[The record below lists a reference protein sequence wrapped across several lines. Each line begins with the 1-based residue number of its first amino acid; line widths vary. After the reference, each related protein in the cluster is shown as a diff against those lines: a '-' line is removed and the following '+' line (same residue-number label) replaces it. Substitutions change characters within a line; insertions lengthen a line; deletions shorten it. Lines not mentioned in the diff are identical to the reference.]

1 MISHL
6 QLAALAIFLLW
17 GLLCSLGDLMT
28 SQDAE
33 EHLLPAECDCCAGV
47 R

>member
-6 QLAALAIFLLW
+6 QLAALATFLLW
-17 GLLCSLGDLMT
+17 GLVCSLGDLMT
-28 SQDAE
+28 PEAERHQDPSA
-33 EHLLPAECDCCAGV
+33 CDCCAGV